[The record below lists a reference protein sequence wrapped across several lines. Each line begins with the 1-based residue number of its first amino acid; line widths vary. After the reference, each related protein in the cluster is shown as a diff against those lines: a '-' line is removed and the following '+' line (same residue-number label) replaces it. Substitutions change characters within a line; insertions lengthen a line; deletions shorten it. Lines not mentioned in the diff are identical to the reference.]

1 MKPLVL
7 LARFPRVATRD
18 KASSGERRF
27 SKPFNIS
34 HFRPDNFPL
43 HRPPSRLQR
52 APTNQPTMAA
62 NTKYTAAPTRDSFDE
77 PSYSQ
82 APPSYQAEPVM
93 GEARSE
99 DDNLPDDFKFGG
111 SVAEAT
117 LPIRMQF
124 IRKVYAILTVQLL
137 ATTALSAVSF
147 FSVGYKNWI
156 QSNQWM
162 MWVSLFGAIGFMLLT
177 FWKRKSYPMNLA
189 FLTGFTAMEVRMQ
202 SVR

>member
-1 MKPLVL
+1 
-7 LARFPRVATRD
+7 
-18 KASSGERRF
+18 
-27 SKPFNIS
+27 
-34 HFRPDNFPL
+34 
-43 HRPPSRLQR
+43 
-52 APTNQPTMAA
+52 MAA
-62 NTKYTAAPTRDSFDE
+62 NTKYSAAPTRDSFEE

-137 ATTALSAVSF
+137 ATTALSAISF
-147 FSVGYKNWI
+147 FSTGYKTWI

-189 FLTGFTAMEVRMQ
+189 FLTGFTAMEVGQ
-202 SVR
+202 DEITYGTYHKY

>member
-1 MKPLVL
+1 
-7 LARFPRVATRD
+7 
-18 KASSGERRF
+18 
-27 SKPFNIS
+27 
-34 HFRPDNFPL
+34 
-43 HRPPSRLQR
+43 
-52 APTNQPTMAA
+52 MAA
-62 NTKYTAAPTRDSFDE
+62 NTKYSAAPTRDSFE
-77 PSYSQ
+77 ETSYSQ
-82 APPSYQAEPVM
+82 APPSYQAEPLM

-137 ATTALSAVSF
+137 ATTALSAISF
-147 FSVGYKNWI
+147 FSVGYKSWI

-189 FLTGFTAMEVRMQ
+189 FLTGFTAMEVRYNQ
-202 SVR
+202 ADACLIWY